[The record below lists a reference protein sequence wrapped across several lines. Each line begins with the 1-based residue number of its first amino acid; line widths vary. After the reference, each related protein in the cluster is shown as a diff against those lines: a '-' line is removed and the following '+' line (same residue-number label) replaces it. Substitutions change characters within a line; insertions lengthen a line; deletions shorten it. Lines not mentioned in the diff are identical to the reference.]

1 MRRLRWLLVVPAA
14 LAVVLVG
21 LELTER
27 EAEED
32 AAAGGSEPAHVEPIS
47 GSALSRVTLTESA
60 AERLGLETAPIRSR
74 GGRKIAPYSAILYDA
89 QGKTWVYTSRARL
102 TFVRARVEIAAIR
115 GDEALLSSGPPVGTE
130 VASVAA
136 AELYGTEFEVDH

>member
-1 MRRLRWLLVVPAA
+1 MRRLRWLLVVPVA
-14 LAVVLVG
+14 LAVVLVS

-32 AAAGGSEPAHVEPIS
+32 AAAGKSEPAHVEPVP
-47 GSALSRVTLTESA
+47 GSSLSRVTLTARA

-89 QGKTWVYTSRARL
+89 QGKTWLYTSPARL
-102 TFVRARVEIAAIR
+102 TFVRAPIVIASIR
-115 GDEALLSSGPPVGTE
+115 GDEAILSSGPPVGTP